1 MNNTTPPI
9 ADESTAERVI
19 ESFLAG
25 YDPLLYAA
33 DLGLTPE
40 QVFDQVRWTL
50 SLYIEKAQRLSR
62 KGKAGRKPLGD
73 RAATGTERA
82 RKSRAAKK

>member
-40 QVFDQVRWTL
+40 QVFDQIRWTL
-50 SLYIEKAQRLSR
+50 KRYIEKLTR
-62 KGKAGRKPLGD
+62 KGKAGRKRIGD
-73 RAATGTERA
+73 QPMTGTQRA